1 MNKKASFVLVSRDDN
16 YCGDSLGRLT
26 NTLNLLGERLSFF
39 NKDINS
45 ECILVEWGSNTLK
58 NKLILNNKIKKI
70 LKIVEV
76 PNVISK
82 KYQKDSPFSEVHA
95 MNLGFKKSSG
105 DFFIRIDQDT
115 LVGDRFINWF
125 FNEYHVDVSVQWPEI
140 AFSGRRDLSP
150 DQSKNFLNIVTDQ
163 KENKKIPITHENHYF
178 NKYTC
183 VKNRFKFY
191 GAAVGAIVIHKNLYN
206 KHRGFNEDLIYMN
219 NMDIEFINRICK
231 NNPIYNLGLDI
242 ENDFYHQ
249 YHDRVDAAMVSTKS
263 GEVIGKRKTNNIYYR
278 EFISRGVNRGN
289 WGLQNEDLNIFQY
302 E

>member
-39 NKDINS
+39 NKDVNS

-76 PNVISK
+76 PNVISR

-125 FNEYHVDVSVQWPEI
+125 FNEYHVDASVQWPEI

-150 DQSKNFLNIVTDQ
+150 DQSKNFLNIVTNQ

-219 NMDIEFINRICK
+219 NMDIEFINRICQ

-249 YHDRVDAAMVSTKS
+249 YHDRVDAAMISTES

-278 EFISRGVNRGN
+278 EFISRGVNRDD
-289 WGLQNEDLNIFQY
+289 WGLQNEDLNVFQY

>member
-16 YCGDSLGRLT
+16 YCGDSVGRLT

-58 NKLILNNKIKKI
+58 NKLNLNNKIKKI
-70 LKIVEV
+70 LKIIEV
-76 PNVISK
+76 PSLITK

-95 MNLGFKKSSG
+95 MNLGFRKSSG

-125 FNEYHVDVSVQWPEI
+125 FYMYHVEPSIQWPGV
-140 AFSGRRDLSP
+140 AFSGRRDLSL
-150 DQSKNFLNIVTDQ
+150 DETKNFLNIVLDQ
-163 KENKKIPITHENHYF
+163 KRSKEVPITHENHYF

-206 KHRGFNEDLIYMN
+206 KYGGFNEDLIYMN
-219 NMDIEFINRICK
+219 NMDVEFINRICK
-231 NNPIYNLGLDI
+231 SNPIYNLGLDV

-249 YHDRVDAAMVSTKS
+249 HHSRVDAAIQSVD

-278 EFISRGVNRGN
+278 RFAGGGVNKSN
-289 WGLQNEDLNIFQY
+289 WGLQDENLKVFKY